1 MPLLHSE
8 EEGEVDWEAVVL
20 LVPVTELHTTKG
32 VVIGDREVKEVAV
45 TLILGVSKADGLT
58 EGDMDGDGDPLTV
71 PHSVTVVVTLGQA
84 LEDLDTD
91 TVTLLV
97 KHREVELEKLLLAL
111 TDPLPLRD
119 REVLTEVL

>member
-1 MPLLHSE
+1 
-8 EEGEVDWEAVVL
+8 
-20 LVPVTELHTTKG
+20 
-32 VVIGDREVKEVAV
+32 
-45 TLILGVSKADGLT
+45 
-58 EGDMDGDGDPLTV
+58 MDGEGDPLTV
-71 PHSVTVVVTLGQA
+71 PHSETVVVTLGQA

-97 KHREVELEKLLLAL
+97 KHRVTELDRLLLAL